1 MFRLCIS
8 FNYTFTQFCKNQ
20 NIKLIKSLKR
30 QNKLILLGGG
40 LLAGAAI
47 TAKKLKG
54 SSGAQLNRLQMKMKV
69 EPAVIENTRGK
80 IYFEL
85 FTAYRIFREIKAGI
99 YNTIKRIPVPVN
111 EWENLDTDKIKKE
124 LGAAAIIKNGPR
136 FWVMDELR
144 GYCTGESRVFEG
156 YTYDLVATL
165 SRRSSEISKRENY
178 KEQTIN
184 RYTDFIFFKD
194 RKIYELITDKNVV
207 YTLQAA
213 SKEIIKDQ
221 KPEDLDSLQEK
232 LKLPDGWT
240 FRVRVPADDVIFK
253 IRGEAH
259 VIQDEFRN
267 TYQRNPD

>member
-1 MFRLCIS
+1 M
-8 FNYTFTQFCKNQ
+8 
-20 NIKLIKSLKR
+20 KR
-30 QNKLILLGGG
+30 QNKLILLGGS

-54 SSGAQLNRLQMKMKV
+54 SSGAQLSRLQMKMKE

-85 FTAYRIFREIKAGI
+85 FTAYRIYRDIKAGI
-99 YNTIKRIPVPVN
+99 YNTIKRIPVPLD
-111 EWENLDTDKIKKE
+111 EWENLNTDKIKKE

-165 SRRSSEISKRENY
+165 SRRSSEINKRQNY
-178 KEQTIN
+178 TEQIID
-184 RYTDFIFFKD
+184 RYTDFIFLKG
-194 RKIYELITDKNVV
+194 RKIYELITDKEVV
-207 YTLQAA
+207 YTMQAA
-213 SKEIIKDQ
+213 SQEVIKEM
-221 KPEDLDSLQEK
+221 KPEDLDSLSEK
-232 LKLPDGWT
+232 LKLPEGWT
-240 FRVRVPADDVIFK
+240 FRVRTLADDVIFK

-267 TYQRNPD
+267 TYQRNPG

>member
-1 MFRLCIS
+1 M
-8 FNYTFTQFCKNQ
+8 
-20 NIKLIKSLKR
+20 KR
-30 QNKLILLGGG
+30 QNKLILLGGS
-40 LLAGAAI
+40 LLAGASI

-54 SSGAQLNRLQMKMKV
+54 SSGSQLSRLQMKMK
-69 EPAVIENTRGK
+69 EEAAVIENTRGK

-85 FTAYRIFREIKAGI
+85 FTAYRIFRDIKAGV
-99 YNTIKRIPVPVN
+99 YNTTRRIPVPVD

-144 GYCTGESRVFEG
+144 GYYSGESRVFGG

-165 SRRSSEISKRENY
+165 SRRSSEINKRQNY
-178 KEQTIN
+178 TEQIID
-184 RYTDFIFFKD
+184 RYTDFIFLKG
-194 RKIYELITDKNVV
+194 RKIYELITDKNVI

-213 SKEIIKDQ
+213 SQEIIKDQ

-240 FRVRVPADDVIFK
+240 FRIRVPADDVIFK